1 MNPEPNHRHLT
12 WIDWLRFLAAFL
24 VLATHARS
32 VWPDYGA
39 LDTASRTPVVF
50 AFFALTRLGLESVT
64 LFFVLSGFL
73 VGGRV
78 IERLRAG
85 TFSVRDYAIDRFTRI
100 YVPLVPALIYTALVM
115 LGIQHPVEWRDFAG
129 NLLSLQGVWGGN
141 FGENGALW
149 SLSYEVWLYVL
160 MGALAAWSLRSK
172 HGIPIAL
179 AVVAFSL
186 ALLWRLGG
194 SLALGWF
201 IGALAAS
208 ILAQRAPV
216 STGLLGA
223 FIAILG
229 IAMSMLSSDSKS
241 PLLDHFRWL
250 PPRDVAVIVM
260 SLGWG
265 LLLPQLATHRPTTK
279 MGQRIESAGS
289 RAAAWS
295 YTLYLTHSPTLWL
308 MEHLWPYHSNAV
320 TIAAV
325 SVFVLRLG
333 IACVVA
339 WLLSLLFEA
348 NTWRVRR
355 WMKGWKSTISS
366 RKNVASGQN

>member
-1 MNPEPNHRHLT
+1 
-12 WIDWLRFLAAFL
+12 
-24 VLATHARS
+24 
-32 VWPDYGA
+32 
-39 LDTASRTPVVF
+39 VF
-50 AFFALTRLGLESVT
+50 AFFAMTRLGLEAVT

-100 YVPLVPALIYTALVM
+100 YVPLVPALIYTAIVM
-115 LGIQHPVEWRDFAG
+115 LCIQHPVHWRDFVG

-160 MGALAAWSLRSK
+160 MGALAMWGLRSK
-172 HGIPIAL
+172 RAVPFALTVVALCL
-179 AVVAFSL
+179 AV
-186 ALLWRLGG
+186 LWRLGG

-208 ILAQRAPV
+208 MLAHRA
-216 STGLLGA
+216 SALTGLLGA
-223 FIAILG
+223 LIMIVG

-265 LLLPQLATHRPTTK
+265 LLIPRLAAQRPTTRV
-279 MGQRIESAGS
+279 MQSIESVGS

-308 MEHLWPYHSNAV
+308 LEHGWPYHRNAV
-320 TIAAV
+320 TVA
-325 SVFVLRLG
+325 SFGVFVSRLV
-333 IACVVA
+333 IVCVVA

-355 WMKGWKSTISS
+355 WLKGIS
-366 RKNVASGQN
+366 Q